1 MTISQRL
8 NFAKSMNNF
17 AEVKIAEAMELVGKI
32 LPATVVRQSGK
43 MITVSFS
50 LTNIPFTLPQVTIPL
65 FGPEY
70 VRYPMQP
77 GDRGI
82 VIPADTYIGGMSGFG
97 WRRCRSDSAD
107 ESQRTGLSADQQY
120 RVAGCRWTGGDGIR
134 AGGCNAARRRQQYYF
149 SPEA

>member
-77 GDRGI
+77 EIGDCD
-82 VIPADTYIGGMSGFG
+82 P
-97 WRRCRSDSAD
+97 C
-107 ESQRTGLSADQQY
+107 
-120 RVAGCRWTGGDGIR
+120 
-134 AGGCNAARRRQQYYF
+134 
-149 SPEA
+149 